1 MAKPDSLSHAQLVE
15 AAYKWVLR
23 ETRCQV
29 AFKEAKTVAA
39 SGEEPDVIA
48 FGAFGMSIVIE
59 CKASRADF
67 LADAKKIFRQY
78 PEMGMG
84 RKRYYCC
91 PENLLT
97 QNELPRLWGLV
108 YVSAETGK
116 SWVAYDPGDEMGGI
130 ERLFERNINAEM
142 AVMYSAL
149 RKMSFYGGLKGV
161 DVSGQGRDD
170 VSPGQ
175 TWHRKDRPN
184 QTFEVA
190 EFSGGLV
197 RLRSKK
203 TGMIENVPILKLK
216 KLYQLSAEGT

>member
-1 MAKPDSLSHAQLVE
+1 MTHTELVE
-15 AAYKWVLR
+15 AAYRWVLK

-48 FGAFGMSIVIE
+48 FGAFGLSIVIE

-67 LADAKKIFRQY
+67 LADAKKIFRQN

-84 RKRYYCC
+84 QKRYYCC

-97 QNELPRLWGLV
+97 QKDLPRLWGLI
-108 YVSAETGK
+108 YVPEDPRK
-116 SWVAYDPGDEMGGI
+116 SWCIYDPSDEMGGV

-149 RKMSFYGGLKGV
+149 RKMSFYGGLKGIEIGSSSK
-161 DVSGQGRDD
+161 DEITIGQL
-170 VSPGQ
+170 
-175 TWHRKDRPN
+175 WNKKDKPN
-184 QTFEVA
+184 QIFEVTDVH
-190 EFSGGLV
+190 GNLV
-197 RLRSKK
+197 RILSRK
-203 TGMIENVPILKLK
+203 TGMLENLPILKFK
-216 KLYQLSAEGT
+216 KLYELTEAK